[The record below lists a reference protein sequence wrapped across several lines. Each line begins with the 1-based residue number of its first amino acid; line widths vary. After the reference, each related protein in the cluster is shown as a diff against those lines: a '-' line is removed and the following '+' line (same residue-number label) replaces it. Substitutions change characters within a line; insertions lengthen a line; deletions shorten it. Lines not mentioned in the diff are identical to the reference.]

1 MQGLQN
7 IYLSNLNA
15 VCYDGGRYATKKGGL
30 WSSYGTIKFAQSKLY
45 YIFKGSCTIQIAGQ
59 EYIGSAGDW
68 FLLPKNIPHS
78 YENDYDHDFGEWWI
92 HFEVFPD
99 SDIFERLHLPYMLHA
114 ENRRRIE
121 LLFKK
126 YEQTLKSRL
135 VSDRLLVKAVLLEI
149 LAEYIKAAVPEEAET
164 TGESS
169 SRMDCVLQ
177 YIHDHVSDDIS
188 VAELAALIQ
197 MHPNHFIRFFKTHTG
212 YTPAYYMKKVR
223 MDIAKKLLEKS
234 ELNISEI
241 AEKIGIHESTYF
253 SKVFKESYS
262 MSPKMYRAF
271 FQNNPVEWVEQKS
284 NHGLKQDR
292 SKSMET
298 KE

>member
-1 MQGLQN
+1 MQGIQN

-15 VCYDGGRYATKKGGL
+15 VCYDGGRYAIEKGSP

-45 YIFKGSCTIQIAGQ
+45 YIFNGSCTIQIAGR
-59 EYIGSAGDW
+59 EYIGCAGDW
-68 FLLPKNIPHS
+68 FLIPQNVPHS
-78 YENDYDHDFGEWWI
+78 YENNINQNFGEWWI

-126 YEQTLKSRL
+126 YDQALKSKL

-149 LAEYIKAAVPEEAET
+149 LAEYIKAAAPEENET
-164 TGESS
+164 AGEGN

-177 YIHDHVSDDIS
+177 YIHDHISESIS

-212 YTPAYYMKKVR
+212 YTPASYIKKVR
-223 MDIAKKLLEKS
+223 MDIAKRLLEGS

-241 AEKIGIHESTYF
+241 AEQIGINEATYF
-253 SKVFKESYS
+253 SKMFKEYYS
-262 MSPKMYRAF
+262 MPPKMYRAF
-271 FQNNPVEWVEQKS
+271 FQNNPVKWVK
-284 NHGLKQDR
+284 
-292 SKSMET
+292 
-298 KE
+298 